1 MERAVTVQWRTED
14 LTATAGSDYAGAS
27 GTVTIEPGPAPTAVS
42 VPAVTINGDRVV
54 EPDETLRVV
63 LSAPS
68 GAEIIDGEAIG
79 TIRNDD

>member
-1 MERAVTVQWRTED
+1 M
-14 LTATAGSDYAGAS
+14 
-27 GTVTIEPGPAPTAVS
+27 S